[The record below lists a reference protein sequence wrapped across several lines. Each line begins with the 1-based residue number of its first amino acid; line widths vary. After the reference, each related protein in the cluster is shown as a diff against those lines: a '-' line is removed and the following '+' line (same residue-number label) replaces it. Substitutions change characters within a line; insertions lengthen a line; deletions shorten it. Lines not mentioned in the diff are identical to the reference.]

1 MRARVFAEDYPT
13 GRAWVYEVYDPDR
26 PVGHQGYASGMRQSW
41 REALMMAQI
50 WLSNIG
56 TRAST
61 PASKVP
67 ISR

>member
-1 MRARVFAEDYPT
+1 MRARVFAETYPS
-13 GRAWVYEVYDPDR
+13 GRVWVYEVYNPDR
-26 PVGHQGYASGMRQSW
+26 PVGHQGHASGVRPTW

-67 ISR
+67 PSR